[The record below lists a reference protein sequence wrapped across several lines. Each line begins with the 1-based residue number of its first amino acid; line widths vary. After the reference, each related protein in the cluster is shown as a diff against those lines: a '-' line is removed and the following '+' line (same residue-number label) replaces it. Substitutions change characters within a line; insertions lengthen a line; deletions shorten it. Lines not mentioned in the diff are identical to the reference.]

1 MALIAKVV
9 GGHFIDAT
17 ISTNRKG
24 ELALQLCGPAAL
36 SGGAI
41 FKKRP
46 TLTPDT
52 VRAWQEIIP
61 EARSGATAAF
71 SNVGKAVARAALPG
85 RAGKAAAA
93 AVGSAVDSVMGSLH
107 TVRVEWVDGN
117 ESLIRLPEKLFQH
130 LAMLLK
136 HRQLETVALPV
147 PEPEPESPGVIEQLT
162 RLARA
167 ASAGQTGVTEQI
179 ARLAELRDQG
189 VLTEDEFATK
199 KAELLG
205 RI

>member
-1 MALIAKVV
+1 MALTAKVV
-9 GGHFIDAT
+9 GGHFIGAT
-17 ISTNRKG
+17 VSTNRKG

-46 TLTPDT
+46 TLTLDT
-52 VRAWQEIIP
+52 VLAWQEIIP
-61 EARSGATAAF
+61 ETRGGATAAF
-71 SNVGKAVARAALPG
+71 GNVGKAVARAALPG
-85 RAGKAAAA
+85 RAGKAASA

-130 LAMLLK
+130 LAMVLK
-136 HRQLETVALPV
+136 HRQLETIARSV
-147 PEPEPESPGVIEQLT
+147 PEPEPEPPSVIEQLT

-167 ASAGQTGVTEQI
+167 ASAGQTDGTQQI
-179 ARLAELRDQG
+179 ARLAALRDQG
-189 VLTEDEFATK
+189 ALTEDEFATK